1 MITQVNLLNNIMIVF
16 QVSLNFDSVKEILKK
31 AMSYLYF
38 NEESDYSEENTSENE
53 DLCSTILQSF
63 QCVSKQKKTC
73 EKKNCKNEGRVID
86 CLCCREVCVM
96 LISLAKISE
105 CVGSISPSNFYEQL
119 PDC

>member
-1 MITQVNLLNNIMIVF
+1 MITQVNLLNNVMIVF

-31 AMSYLYF
+31 AMPYLYF

-63 QCVSKQKKTC
+63 QFVSRQKKTC